1 MLIYL
6 YADDGFESGM
16 LGYELCAWE
25 EEYPNDPDD
34 GEHNVEIP
42 DEIWQNF
49 VAAKAALKE
58 AKQALLAAAGI
69 THDADVMV

>member
-34 GEHNVEIP
+34 GN
-42 DEIWQNF
+42 
-49 VAAKAALKE
+49 
-58 AKQALLAAAGI
+58 I
-69 THDADVMV
+69 T